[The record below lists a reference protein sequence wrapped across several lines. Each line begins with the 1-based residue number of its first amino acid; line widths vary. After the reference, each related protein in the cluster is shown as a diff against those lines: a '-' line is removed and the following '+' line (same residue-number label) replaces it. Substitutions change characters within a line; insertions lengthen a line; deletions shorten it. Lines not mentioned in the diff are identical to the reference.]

1 MPTGYSAYRGWKAA
15 PTETTFGGHRG
26 PPYQSSRAWG
36 KFEILYSMPYALC
49 SMRKRSDPVN
59 EDKLR
64 EMLQALQDGKTDVD
78 AIVEN
83 LRSWPYEDLGFARV
97 DHHRALRRG
106 FPEVI
111 FGEGKSADQITKIV
125 EAMLSQGTNVL
136 VTRVDAA
143 KAKDVQ
149 EKINTA
155 VYDDISRTMT
165 VRQHEVSEK
174 GRGFVLVL
182 AAGTSD
188 IPVAEEAAVTAEM
201 IGSRVERLFDV
212 GVAGLHRLLDHFHQ
226 MREASVLVVVA
237 GMEGALP
244 SVVGGMVEK
253 PIVAVPTSVGYG
265 ASFKG
270 LAALMA
276 MLNSCAPGI
285 AVVNI
290 DNGFGAGYLAAL
302 IDQG

>member
-1 MPTGYSAYRGWKAA
+1 LR
-15 PTETTFGGHRG
+15 
-26 PPYQSSRAWG
+26 RA
-36 KFEILYSMPYALC
+36 FARE
-49 SMRKRSDPVN
+49 RSELVN
-59 EDKLR
+59 EEKLR
-64 EMLQALQDGKTDVD
+64 ELLQSLQEGRTDVETIL
-78 AIVEN
+78 AS

-97 DHHRALRRG
+97 DHHRSLRRG

-111 FGEGKSADQITKIV
+111 FGEGKSAGQIV
-125 EAMLSQGTNVL
+125 EIIKAMLAQHSDVL
-136 VTRVDAA
+136 ATRVDGA
-143 KAKDVQ
+143 KAKEVQ
-149 EKINTA
+149 KKIRKA
-155 VYDDISRTMT
+155 VYDDVSRTLT
-165 VRQHEVSEK
+165 VRQKKAADK
-174 GRGFVLVL
+174 GKGLVLVL

-188 IPVAEEAAVTAEM
+188 IPVAEEAAITAEM
-201 IGSRVERLFDV
+201 VGSRVERLFDV

-244 SVVGGMVEK
+244 SVVGGMVSK
-253 PIVAVPTSVGYG
+253 PIIAVPTSVGYG
-265 ASFKG
+265 VSFKG

-302 IDQG
+302 INQG